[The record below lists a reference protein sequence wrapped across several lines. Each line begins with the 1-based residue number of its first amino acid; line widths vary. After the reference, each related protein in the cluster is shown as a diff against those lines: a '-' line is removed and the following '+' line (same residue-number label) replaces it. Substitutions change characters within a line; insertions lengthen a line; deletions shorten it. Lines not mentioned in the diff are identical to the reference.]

1 MYSNREMVERLLRV
15 GLIRSERVKEAFM
28 AVDRRHF
35 VGKANL
41 PVAYVDRPLPIG
53 HGQTISAP
61 HMVAIMV
68 EELNPQPGENI
79 LEVGTGSG
87 YHAALVSRL
96 VLPGGRVIT
105 VERIPELA
113 RFAEKNLKRAGIE
126 NVKVLVGDGSL
137 GYPPLAPYD
146 RIYVTA
152 ASPGVP
158 PPLLEQLKEGGVLL
172 IPVETGYGY
181 QVLKKI
187 WKRKG
192 GVEEE
197 DRTECVFVP
206 LIGKHGY

>member
-1 MYSNREMVERLLRV
+1 MYTNRQMVERLLRD
-15 GLIRSERVKEAFM
+15 GLIKSERVKEAFM
-28 AVDRRHF
+28 AVDRKHF

-53 HGQTISAP
+53 YGQTISAP

-68 EELNPQPGENI
+68 EELNPQPGEVI
-79 LEVGTGSG
+79 LEVGSGSG
-87 YHAALVSRL
+87 YHAAVISRL
-96 VLPGGRVIT
+96 VLPGGKVIT

-113 RFAEKNLKRAGIE
+113 RFAERNIRRAGID
-126 NVKVLVGDGSL
+126 NVKVVAGDGSL
-137 GYPPLAPYD
+137 GYPPSAPYD

-158 PPLLEQLKEGGVLL
+158 PPLLEQLKEGGLLL

-181 QVLKKI
+181 QILKKI
-187 WKRKG
+187 RKRRG
-192 GVEEE
+192 RVVEE